1 MRSQRNGDNERR
13 AAETATLVVQPGE
26 EGRLDQFLARR
37 VVGTSRRRAQLA
49 VAAGAVRV
57 NGRSAR
63 KGQVVRAHDVVAV
76 DLPAFESEATP
87 QPELEV
93 PILYAD
99 DALIAV
105 DKPAGMPSIAVR
117 ATDRDTVAN
126 YLLGRYP
133 DLRAVGESRLEA
145 GLVHRLDTA
154 TSGVLVAARTAE
166 AWRALRAAFTA
177 RRVGKLYLA
186 VVAGD
191 VVRSGAIVLPI
202 GQAAARSP
210 KVRVHHTPALH
221 GVTRARPALTR
232 YRPLRRLGTATLV
245 AVSIATG
252 VRHQIR
258 AHLAAI
264 GHPVLGDAVYTDAQ
278 TAHRTHRLL
287 LHAARLSLPHPTTGR
302 RLRLRCRL
310 PEDFQAV
317 VDDLAQ
323 PRR

>member
-1 MRSQRNGDNERR
+1 MRSQRNGDGERR
-13 AAETATLVVQPGE
+13 AAETATLVVQPGD

-37 VVGTSRRRAQLA
+37 VVGTSRRRARLA

-63 KGQVVRAHDVVAV
+63 KGQVVRVHDVVAV
-76 DLPAFESEATP
+76 DLPAFESEAAP

-186 VVAGD
+186 VVTGD
-191 VVRSGAIVLPI
+191 VLRSGAIVLPI
-202 GQAAARSP
+202 GQTAARSP
-210 KVRVHHTPALH
+210 KVRVPHTPAH

-264 GHPVLGDAVYTDAQ
+264 GHPVLGDAVYADAQ
-278 TAHRTHRLL
+278 TAQRTHRLL

-323 PRR
+323 ARR